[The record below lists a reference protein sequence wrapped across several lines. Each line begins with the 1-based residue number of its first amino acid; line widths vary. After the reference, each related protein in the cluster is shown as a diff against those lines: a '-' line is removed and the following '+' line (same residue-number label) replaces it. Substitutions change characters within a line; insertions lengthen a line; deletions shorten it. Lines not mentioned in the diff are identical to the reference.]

1 MKTVALAALAALVL
15 TAAASSLP
23 SSSPQED
30 DAEMVMSP
38 RQAAQCEAEGGCGI
52 FTRAFIR
59 ELQRRAFEAGTKA
72 CKSGKET

>member
-1 MKTVALAALAALVL
+1 
-15 TAAASSLP
+15 
-23 SSSPQED
+23 
-30 DAEMVMSP
+30 MVMSP